1 MTTMDLVERSPEE
14 LELRIAETRAALEMK
29 IHELERRLSP
39 RERVR
44 RVRARLSPE
53 PYLAPVAAAAVV
65 AGAALAVTGW
75 RRRKSK
81 DAMRAA
87 ELAAGPCG
95 C

>member
-53 PYLAPVAAAAVV
+53 PYLAPVAAAGRRGGRSARSDRM
-65 AGAALAVTGW
+65 AA
-75 RRRKSK
+75 
-81 DAMRAA
+81 
-87 ELAAGPCG
+87 P
-95 C
+95 